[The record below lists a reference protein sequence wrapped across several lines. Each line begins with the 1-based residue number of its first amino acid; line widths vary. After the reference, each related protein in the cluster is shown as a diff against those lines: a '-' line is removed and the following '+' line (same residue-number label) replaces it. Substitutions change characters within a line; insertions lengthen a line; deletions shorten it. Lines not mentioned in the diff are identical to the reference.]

1 VQDHHLEVGNA
12 EHRCARGVL
21 SSDAQIIN
29 LCLPVVLCVN
39 TQLLISL
46 SMSEIED
53 TGLKPLII
61 GAVSILGVKV
71 VDDIVRLAGSERL
84 PSDVLLL
91 IRHYV
96 GQVRNVGGCNRC

>member
-1 VQDHHLEVGNA
+1 MQDHHLEVGNA